1 MNTVFNRP
9 LFRAGGG
16 PVSNQAMSESDPA
29 FNPQSMEMAA
39 MAEQGMVPGVD
50 PAEAMEVNY
59 AEGDAFAQGES
70 MGKLYMAEQQQALDA
85 AETPEDVINA
95 IRGTEE
101 PLEARYAE
109 LAAMVGEEDAGAT
122 PETVLMLVQPAIMMT
137 EEGAVNSGLGQLM
150 QGVLAD
156 SGEMEDESGPTD
168 LGQGVGGLM
177 MQGAGNTPPANFNQ
191 GGPVVRHFNEGGGAE
206 AVQLASDMLPA
217 YQEFL
222 GVDKDASRASALF
235 AISRAAANWASG
247 MGPGGQ
253 DLRGLSPGAQFA
265 ANLGGLAGD
274 LEKIAGSAAEKK
286 QQLKMLALQRAQ
298 GKLDKEDERKFQIL
312 MADKEIAAADKRQ
325 IRDIENQLA
334 LKTIDV
340 NLTREM
346 KESDQSFTRDQTE
359 RAFQIDKDLQML
371 AARND
376 EAAQILRS
384 KLEEEKIRLQA
395 DLTQRRDAILN
406 EYNIAINEDNQTAA
420 ENLARLQAELRDIS
434 TVINYAEQKKTQEAL
449 KKIDQEYKVVNYGIE
464 LDNALELQGVRTA
477 DELTKMA
484 AAQDYTVA
492 NMETQNE
499 FNVALENT
507 KSSLRI
513 KEQNDAQAH
522 DLAKQ
527 AIQNAFASDE
537 ADKKIAAQKI
547 LTQMQ
552 LDFQGD
558 ENEKSRAAQ
567 LAQNMINNA
576 FKEDELLLAQ
586 QRLGLEED
594 RIAIQQGQLDL
605 AVVSEA
611 ATQTYRNATLALDR
625 EKAKLDNLGKT
636 LDERLLNTIVR
647 DENVEAL
654 KTNGDVSTYFAQLE
668 KFILPSTDASGA
680 TKDGLSIPEKVKAAL
695 RDRADKGLPMPDWLM
710 PSMYGAQPTNE
721 ELLNVSQNLIKPDVD
736 LRKATGYISGL
747 ASVFNYI
754 GESTVGELT
763 GTSGTMFAG
772 VKQAQGALDSL
783 NAAHR
788 RFILEGRQLATELNL
803 TLGELPEAS
812 FIATDAGTAKKIEN
826 QLNLLKDNIARLEE
840 GLTSPE
846 YRLSKSDASKARQL
860 LSYAR
865 QLQAADE
872 AALASYRGETTRAS
886 GSIFDTKY
894 KKGGDQ

>member
-9 LFRAGGG
+9 LFRAAGG
-16 PVSNQAMSESDPA
+16 PVTNQAMSESDPA

-70 MGKLYMAEQQQALDA
+70 MGKLYMAEQQQALDS

-217 YQEFL
+217 YQEYL
-222 GVDKDASRASALF
+222 GVDKDASRAQALF

-298 GKLDKEDERKFQIL
+298 GKLDKEDERKFQL
-312 MADKEIAAADKRQ
+312 LLADKEIDAATKQEVSRQ
-325 IRDIENQLA
+325 NFELKKLSMEQAFRKGEREDTQAFTERQAQLA
-334 LKTIDV
+334 QGYALEI
-340 NLTREM
+340 
-346 KESDQSFTRDQTE
+346 E
-359 RAFQIDKDLQML
+359 RLRATGRQEDLVL
-371 AARND
+371 ANELEQANIR
-376 EAAQILRS
+376 LRS
-384 KLEEEKIRLQA
+384 
-395 DLTQRRDAILN
+395 DLTQRRDQILN
-406 EYNIAINEDNQTAA
+406 EYQTALNEDNQTAA
-420 ENLARLQAELRDIS
+420 QDLARLQAELRDIS
-434 TVINYAEQKKTQEAL
+434 TAVTGAEQRKTNEAL
-449 KKIDQEYKVVNYGIE
+449 AKINQEYKVINYGIE
-464 LDNALELQGVRTA
+464 LDNSLKLQGVKTA

-484 AAQDYTVA
+484 TAQDYTVA

-499 FNVALENT
+499 FNTALENT
-507 KSSLRI
+507 KSSLRMQ
-513 KEQNDAQAH
+513 EQNDAQAH

-527 AIQNAFASDE
+527 AIQNAFSTSERLSAQDAKLA
-537 ADKKIAAQKI
+537 ADKALLALQ
-547 LTQMQ
+547 Q
-552 LDFQGD
+552 DFQGT
-558 ENEKSRAAQ
+558 EAEKARAFQA
-567 LAQNMINNA
+567 AQNMIANA
-576 FKEDELLLAQ
+576 FKAEQLELEG
-586 QRLGLEED
+586 QRVD
-594 RIAIQQGQLDL
+594 ISQGQLDL
-605 AVVSEA
+605 ATA
-611 ATQTYRNATLALDR
+611 NALADQEYKNSLLGIER
-625 EKAKLDNLGKT
+625 EKAKLDALGKT
-636 LDERLLNTIVR
+636 QDERLLKTIVS

-680 TKDGLSIPEKVKAAL
+680 TKSGLSIPEKVKAAL
-695 RDRADKGLPMPDWLM
+695 RERADKGLPMPKWLM
-710 PSMYGAQPTNE
+710 PTMYDAPPTE
-721 ELLNVSQNLIKPDVD
+721 DDLREVSQSIISPDVD
-736 LRKATGYISGL
+736 LRNATGYVSGL

-754 GESTVGELT
+754 GEATVGELT
-763 GTSGTMFAG
+763 GTSGTLFPG

-783 NAAHR
+783 YSAHR
-788 RFILEGRQLATELNL
+788 RYLLEGKQLATELNL
-803 TLGELPEAS
+803 TLQELPKS
-812 FIATDAGTAKKIEN
+812 GFLATDEDTKKKIQN
-826 QLNLLKDNIARLEE
+826 QLNLLNDNIAAIRSVLD
-840 GLTSPE
+840 SDD
-846 YRLSKSDASKARQL
+846 RFKLSQSDASKAQQL
-860 LSYAR
+860 LAFAEILR
-865 QLQAADE
+865 KADE
-872 AALASYRGETTRAS
+872 AALASYEGKSNKTGTV
-886 GSIFDTKY
+886 SIFDPRF
-894 KKGGDQ
+894 KKKEQ